1 MKFRNVFHL
10 KLFHLILRLAEVI
23 IWRFFQKIDVLKSFA
38 NLTGKQLSQS
48 FFLKKRLGDRCF
60 PVNFSKFLR
69 SPFLEN
75 TSGLLDL
82 DRGKSDPYYGRPA
95 QLKFP
100 RYYFKLLKNNI
111 NTNYRVDFLM

>member
-23 IWRFFQKIDVLKSFA
+23 IWRFFQKIGVLKSFA
-38 NLTGKQLSQS
+38 NFTGKQLSQS
-48 FFLKKRLGDRCF
+48 FLFKKETRRQ
-60 PVNFSKFLR
+60 VFSCKFFEIFKITLFR
-69 SPFLEN
+69 EH
-75 TSGLLDL
+75 LDL
-82 DRGKSDPYYGRPA
+82 DRGKSDPYYGRPV

-111 NTNYRVDFLM
+111 NANYRVDFLM